1 MEICS
6 AKDHEDEIGMAVING
21 CSVREPLGRNALES
35 VLYFE
40 GLEGPVTVKIPFH
53 TF

>member
-6 AKDHEDEIGMAVING
+6 AKDHEAEIGMAVING
-21 CSVREPLGRNALES
+21 CSVREPLGRNALEP

-53 TF
+53 RF